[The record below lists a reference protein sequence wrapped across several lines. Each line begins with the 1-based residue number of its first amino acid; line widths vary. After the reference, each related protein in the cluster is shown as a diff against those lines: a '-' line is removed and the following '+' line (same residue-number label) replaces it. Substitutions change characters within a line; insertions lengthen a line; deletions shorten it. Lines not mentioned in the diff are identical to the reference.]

1 MKLTTKY
8 LGEVQIDEEKIIHF
22 SKGLPGFPDE
32 TTFIILE
39 LPDNT
44 AFQILQSTTTSSLA
58 FVITNPY
65 LIYQDYT
72 LKLNDELLQQLEI
85 EKQEDVVIYTIV
97 TLKQPFSESTINL
110 RAPIVIN
117 AHTLKGKQYI
127 LNDGDYSSKASLTS
141 QETGAR

>member
-8 LGEVQIDEEKIIHF
+8 LGEVQIDEKKIIHF

-65 LIYQDYT
+65 LFYQDYT
-72 LKLNDELLQQLEI
+72 LQLNDELLQQLEI
-85 EKQEDVVIYTIV
+85 EKQEEVVVYTIV

-117 AHTLKGKQYI
+117 AQTLKGKQYI
-127 LNDGDYSSKASLTS
+127 LNDSDYSSKASLSS
-141 QETGAR
+141 QETGAK

>member
-65 LIYQDYT
+65 LFYQDYT

-110 RAPIVIN
+110 RAPIVIH
-117 AHTLKGKQYI
+117 AQTLKGKQYI

-141 QETGAR
+141 QETGAK

>member
-1 MKLTTKY
+1 MKLNTKY
-8 LGEVQIDEEKIIHF
+8 LGEVQIDEEKIIQF

-32 TTFIILE
+32 MTFIILD

-44 AFQILQSTTTSSLA
+44 VFQVLQSTTTSSLA

-65 LIYQDYT
+65 LFYQDYSVQ
-72 LKLNDELLQQLEI
+72 LNDELLQQLAI

-117 AHTLKGKQYI
+117 AKTLKGKQYI
-127 LNDGDYSSKASLTS
+127 LNDGDYSSKASLS
-141 QETGAR
+141 PQETGAK